1 MARPKLTL
9 KALAGAVKSGNYLD
23 TIGQEVSP
31 TIKLKRTKTEVK
43 PRGRP
48 KSRPVN
54 PDEPTKAQNCRPGES
69 RVTYIVTDE
78 TQEKVKRLSYH
89 KGASVKE
96 VVNRALSEFIS
107 KYEKAMGGPLKP
119 IPNDKLKL

>member
-23 TIGQEVSP
+23 TIGETSP
-31 TIKLKRTKTEVK
+31 VIKRKQG
-43 PRGRP
+43 RGRP

-54 PDEPTKAQNCRPGES
+54 PDEPSKAQNCRPGES

-89 KGASVKE
+89 KGASVRE
-96 VVNRALSEFIS
+96 IVNRALSEFIS